1 MTLTERAKEWIAV
14 PGNIELASGKTL
26 DLGTEYVMTV
36 TDCTPL
42 DANSKFNCKVDFYK
56 K

>member
-1 MTLTERAKEWIAV
+1 VTLTERAKEWIAV

-26 DLGTEYVMTV
+26 DLGAEYVMTV